1 MFNIMVY
8 YPLVS
13 TDLLVQNSAYQVN
26 ANGPLICD
34 SDFHCLTGADAAEDE
49 EVDVTSV
56 DPIAAFCS
64 R

>member
-1 MFNIMVY
+1 MVY
-8 YPLVS
+8 YHFIS
-13 TDLLVQNSAYQVN
+13 INLLVQNSTYQVN
-26 ANGPLICD
+26 ANGLLIFY
-34 SDFHCLTGADAAEDE
+34 SDFRYLTGADAAEDE

>member
-1 MFNIMVY
+1 MRLGNETSLLL
-8 YPLVS
+8 P
-13 TDLLVQNSAYQVN
+13 TCDLEFLWLS
-26 ANGPLICD
+26 
-34 SDFHCLTGADAAEDE
+34 GADAAEDE